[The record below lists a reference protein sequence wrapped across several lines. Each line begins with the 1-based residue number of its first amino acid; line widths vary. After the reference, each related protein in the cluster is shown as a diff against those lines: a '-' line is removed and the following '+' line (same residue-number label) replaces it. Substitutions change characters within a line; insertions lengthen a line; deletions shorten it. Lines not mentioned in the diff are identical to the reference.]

1 MQIGL
6 ALFCLVVTV
15 YSARAWRRS
24 PVYSLRATV
33 AASAALVAG
42 LALAVLLVLEIAN
55 HLPSQSPGL
64 IVLCCLVPV
73 AAAVLGLAVVIVRIT
88 EGRAARPRAG
98 TKALNSRRRKLYP
111 WLWGTGIFLVLLVV
125 WALLAGPSY
134 TDVLFVQAGLVLVVG
149 ASLLGGL
156 YLKAQRIDLAIAALK
171 SDFWVHW
178 QQGPGQGE
186 SWFGPAG
193 LLAGEAFA
201 PWLSSGNY
209 LLRAHSE
216 GPGSGSL
223 VFTFAKYPSPDVT
236 IRVPVPAGR
245 ESELE
250 ALEAKLRAR
259 CPKAR
264 IGFGV
269 PAA

>member
-6 ALFCLVVTV
+6 ALIILAITV

-33 AASAALVAG
+33 GASAALVAG
-42 LALAVLLVLEIAN
+42 LTLAVLLVLEIAN
-55 HLPSQSPGL
+55 HLPGQSPGL

-88 EGRAARPRAG
+88 DGRAARPPAG
-98 TKALNSRRRKLYP
+98 TKVLNSRRRKLYP
-111 WLWGTGIFLVLLVV
+111 WLWVAGIVLVLLIV

-134 TDVLFVQAGLVLVVG
+134 ADVLFAQAGLLLVVG
-149 ASLLGGL
+149 VSLLGGL
-156 YLKAQRIDLAIAALK
+156 YLKARRIDLAIAALK

-178 QQGPGQGE
+178 QGPGQGE
-186 SWFGPAG
+186 SWLGPAG

-216 GPGSGSL
+216 GLGSGAL

-245 ESELE
+245 ESEFE

>member
-1 MQIGL
+1 VHIGL
-6 ALFCLVVTV
+6 GFFILVITV
-15 YSARAWRRS
+15 YAAMAWRRS
-24 PVYSLRATV
+24 PVYSLKSTLW
-33 AASAALVAG
+33 ASVALVTG
-42 LALAVLLVLEIAN
+42 LALTVLLVMVIAN
-55 HLPSQSPGL
+55 HLPGQSPGL
-64 IVLCCLVPV
+64 IVLYCLVPV

-88 EGRAARPRAG
+88 EGKAARPPAG

-111 WLWGTGIFLVLLVV
+111 WMWGAGILLVLLIV
-125 WALLAGPSY
+125 WALLAGPLY
-134 TDVLFVQAGLVLVVG
+134 ADALFVQAGLVLVVG
-149 ASLLGGL
+149 VSLLGGL
-156 YLKAQRIDLAIAALK
+156 YLKARRIDLAIAALK
-171 SDFWVHW
+171 YDFWVHW
-178 QQGPGQGE
+178 QQGPGQDE
-186 SWFGPAG
+186 SWLGPAG
-193 LLAGEAFA
+193 LLTGEAYA

-209 LLRAHSE
+209 LLHAHAE

-223 VFTFAKYPSPDVT
+223 VFTFAKFPSPDQT